1 MSACKST
8 CSTAA
13 SWNRPHRDLQS
24 SWRINTLVQ
33 DAGIIRVMETLSAQ
47 SHRRSWR
54 SPLAFCPGFRAGSG
68 ITLNTAS
75 TALAHKQ
82 GLLLLT
88 EGCWWTNKSGFH
100 IWIPLIRCIPCC
112 MWPHLCTPQL
122 RAHPCL
128 APTSSFYSEPYSALA
143 SLPSIL
149 QLYIP
154 KSVTGR
160 HELWL
165 SFWSQQNPNPACQV
179 TCHLCTVHLIKGH
192 CVKVGA
198 GRKKAEFAL
207 IAHQNKKLCL
217 LREINVKALS
227 LKSEHRAKSL
237 GSFISIRKRN
247 DC

>member
-1 MSACKST
+1 MNKQIRVSHLDSINQMYPLLYVAT
-8 CSTAA
+8 PLYTPA
-13 SWNRPHRDLQS
+13 QS
-24 SWRINTLVQ
+24 SAML
-33 DAGIIRVMETLSAQ
+33 G
-47 SHRRSWR
+47 SHQ
-54 SPLAFCPGFRAGSG
+54 F
-68 ITLNTAS
+68 I
-75 TALAHKQ
+75 
-82 GLLLLT
+82 
-88 EGCWWTNKSGFH
+88 
-100 IWIPLIRCIPCC
+100 
-112 MWPHLCTPQL
+112 
-122 RAHPCL
+122 
-128 APTSSFYSEPYSALA
+128 YSEPYSALA

-179 TCHLCTVHLIKGH
+179 TCHLCTVCLIKGH
-192 CVKVGA
+192 CVKVGV